1 MMSESPTRP
10 ALTRLIKRHFLLAN
24 AVITATVS
32 VLAWFAS
39 GQASVVALAS
49 AREQVNGL
57 TTNAAGLRADRAEDR
72 VDLDRLRTA
81 EADLRESYA
90 SCQQARVTLTAQ
102 VQPLPELKSQL
113 ADAQRQVAQLTSDA
127 ALARMA
133 GGLLRDETALNEQI
147 RNHMTMASFNAE
159 HPTDGSDDPVARQ
172 LIVQR
177 QDLTAHINILLGVRP
192 DVLSPAPGRGAA
204 ARVPVN
210 ESTPDVF

>member
-1 MMSESPTRP
+1 MSDSPTRP

-57 TTNAAGLRADRAEDR
+57 TTNVAGLRADRAEDR
-72 VDLDRLRTA
+72 VELDRLRTA
-81 EADLRESYA
+81 EAGLRESYA

-102 VQPLPELKSQL
+102 VQPLPELRSQL
-113 ADAQRQVAQLTSDA
+113 ADAQRQVARVISDA
-127 ALARMA
+127 ALSRMA
-133 GGLLRDETALNEQI
+133 GGLLRDEAALNDQI
-147 RNHMTMASFNAE
+147 RNRMTMASFNAG
-159 HPTDGSDDPVARQ
+159 HPTNESDDPIARQ
-172 LIVQR
+172 LIAQR
-177 QDLTAHINILLGVRP
+177 QDLTAHINILLGARP
-192 DVLSPAPGRGAA
+192 VIRSAAAGTDAA
-204 ARVPVN
+204 ARVPVY